1 MRAMLRV
8 TPLQK
13 RRLEKERQVSVPRFR
28 LRDEPFTA
36 PDADKTSQGPPRI
49 YLVSRKYERLKEEEE
64 DKPDSDNVIDFLS
77 RKRDRSG
84 KDE

>member
-1 MRAMLRV
+1 MLRV

-13 RRLEKERQVSVPRFR
+13 RRLEKEKQVRVPRFR
-28 LRDEPFTA
+28 LRGEPFTA

-49 YLVSRKYERLKEEEE
+49 YLVSRKYERLKEEDE
-64 DKPDSDNVIDFLS
+64 PDSDKVIDFFS

>member
-1 MRAMLRV
+1 MLRV

>member
-1 MRAMLRV
+1 MLRV

-13 RRLEKERQVSVPRFR
+13 RRLEKERQVSVPQLR

-49 YLVSRKYERLKEEEE
+49 YLVSRKYERLKEEV
-64 DKPDSDNVIDFLS
+64 KPDSDKVIDFLS
-77 RKRDRSG
+77 YKKDRSG

>member
-1 MRAMLRV
+1 MMLRV

-13 RRLEKERQVSVPRFR
+13 RRLEKERQVSVLRFR

-49 YLVSRKYERLKEEEE
+49 YLLSRKYERLKEEDE
-64 DKPDSDNVIDFLS
+64 PDSDKVIDFLS
-77 RKRDRSG
+77 RKRERSG
-84 KDE
+84 KDK

>member
-1 MRAMLRV
+1 MSRAI
-8 TPLQK
+8 PLQK
-13 RRLEKERQVSVPRFR
+13 QRLEKERQVSVPRFR

-49 YLVSRKYERLKEEEE
+49 YLVSRKYERLKEEDE
-64 DKPDSDNVIDFLS
+64 PDSDKVIDFLS

-84 KDE
+84 KDK

>member
-1 MRAMLRV
+1 MLRV
-8 TPLQK
+8 IPLQGFRVK
-13 RRLEKERQVSVPRFR
+13 KEKQASVPRLR

-36 PDADKTSQGPPRI
+36 PVADKESQGPPRM
-49 YLVSRKYERLKEEEE
+49 YLVSRKYERLKEEDEPDP
-64 DKPDSDNVIDFLS
+64 DKVIDLFS

>member
-1 MRAMLRV
+1 MLRAI
-8 TPLQK
+8 PLQK

-49 YLVSRKYERLKEEEE
+49 YLLSRKYERLKEEDE
-64 DKPDSDNVIDFLS
+64 PDSDKVIDFLS
-77 RKRDRSG
+77 RKRERSG
-84 KDE
+84 KDK

>member
-1 MRAMLRV
+1 MPRV
-8 TPLQK
+8 IPLQGL
-13 RRLEKERQVSVPRFR
+13 RLEKERQVSIPRFR
-28 LRDEPFTA
+28 LRDEPFSA

-64 DKPDSDNVIDFLS
+64 DEPDSDNVINFLS

-84 KDE
+84 KDK

>member
-1 MRAMLRV
+1 MPRV
-8 TPLQK
+8 IPLQGS
-13 RRLEKERQVSVPRFR
+13 RLKKERQVSVPQLR

-36 PDADKTSQGPPRI
+36 SDADKTSQGPPRI

-64 DKPDSDNVIDFLS
+64 DEPDSDNVIDFLS

-84 KDE
+84 KDK